1 MHGWRA
7 SAWLACTS
15 TVIYLAGK
23 WLSCKCMV
31 GLQVH
36 CSMSGVLAVANVVL
50 APITCVALDGRL
62 RCHRRYPM
70 SPWPRSWSLSTRSAL
85 SAGVA
90 QLHRFALS
98 PGENNGRLQHG
109 VLPAD
114 RQWKTVAS
122 LARCSQAWL
131 HALSQ
136 RSLQHPAL
144 KCIFSFSQLA
154 DIFHAARQPA
164 RWRHAVADV
173 SHSSMFGKSMS
184 GKLDTRVKLT

>member
-1 MHGWRA
+1 MLGLLNYIALRFPPEKTMVAYSMA
-7 SAWLACTS
+7 S
-15 TVIYLAGK
+15 
-23 WLSCKCMV
+23 
-31 GLQVH
+31 
-36 CSMSGVLAVANVVL
+36 
-50 APITCVALDGRL
+50 
-62 RCHRRYPM
+62 YP
-70 SPWPRSWSLSTRSAL
+70 PLYW
-85 SAGVA
+85 
-90 QLHRFALS
+90 Q
-98 PGENNGRLQHG
+98 
-109 VLPAD
+109 